1 MSAAGPRGAAA
12 TGPGAAPGT
21 PPDVGPS
28 PAIVAGR
35 TGILGGTFDP
45 VHLGHL
51 AIAEEAREALG
62 MERVL
67 FVPAGRPPHKP
78 GQRLAPVADRV
89 AMVEVAIDD
98 NPAFRLSRVEVDRPG
113 PSFAA
118 DTVEILA
125 AAERAAG
132 REPDL
137 WWILSAEAFAAIASW
152 RDPDRLLATCRMAVV
167 PRAGAERP
175 TPAWIESCLPG
186 AADRVAVVDGPE
198 LGVSSSLIR
207 ERVASG
213 RSIRYLVP
221 DAVGDH
227 IAAHHLYVDTASR
240 TRRP

>member
-1 MSAAGPRGAAA
+1 V
-12 TGPGAAPGT
+12 TAPDAPAR
-21 PPDVGPS
+21 PPVVP
-28 PAIVAGR
+28 GR

-45 VHLGHL
+45 IHFGHL

-78 GQRLAPVADRV
+78 GRPLAPAADRV
-89 AMVEVAIDD
+89 AMVEAAIDG
-98 NPAFRLSRVEVDRPG
+98 NPAFELSRVEVDRPG
-113 PSFAA
+113 PSFAV
-118 DTVEILA
+118 DTVAILA
-125 AAERAAG
+125 AADREVG
-132 REPDL
+132 RVPDL
-137 WWILSAEAFAAIASW
+137 WWILSAEAFAAIATW
-152 RDPDRLLATCRMAVV
+152 RDPGRLLATCRMAVV
-167 PRAGAERP
+167 PRAGAARP
-175 TPAWIESCLPG
+175 TPAWIASCLPG

-221 DAVGDH
+221 DVVRAY
-227 IAAHHLYVDTASR
+227 IADRRLYVTASR

>member
-1 MSAAGPRGAAA
+1 M
-12 TGPGAAPGT
+12 TGP
-21 PPDVGPS
+21 
-28 PAIVAGR
+28 VAGR

-45 VHLGHL
+45 IHLGHL

-67 FVPAGRPPHKP
+67 FVPAGIPPHKP
-78 GQRLAPVADRV
+78 GRRIAPAADRV
-89 AMVEVAIDD
+89 AMVETAIAD
-98 NPAFRLSRVEVDRPG
+98 NPAFFLSRVEVDRPG
-113 PSFAA
+113 PSWAV
-118 DTVEILA
+118 DTVALLSE
-125 AAERAAG
+125 AERAAG
-132 REPDL
+132 RDPDL
-137 WWILSAEAFAAIASW
+137 WWILSAEAFAAISTW
-152 RDPDRLLATCRMAVV
+152 RDPQRLIAGCRMAVV

-221 DAVGDH
+221 DAVAAY
-227 IAAHHLYVDTASR
+227 IAGHRLYQDTAPR
-240 TRRP
+240 DRRP